1 MKLFQFLVLI
11 FLLFQLNFEVA
22 LGNPDSSDS
31 DSNDDSKPVNVAYQN
46 AYYEIKN
53 GNYQVAIKYLKQA
66 AKSSTNK
73 ADIYNLMGYSHR
85 KLDLL
90 EEAFFYYHKALK
102 LDPRH
107 KGANEYIGELYLRT
121 NNLKKAEEHLEV
133 LDDVCLFGCDEY
145 DDLKDAIEKYKKRM

>member
-1 MKLFQFLVLI
+1 MKLFKLLISI
-11 FLLFQLNFEVA
+11 FLLLQFNCVVTF
-22 LGNPDSSDS
+22 GNPDSSS
-31 DSNDDSKPVNVAYQN
+31 SGGNFGSKPLNEAYQN
-46 AYYEIKN
+46 AYYGVKSVN
-53 GNYQVAIKYLKQA
+53 FQVAIKYLKQA

-90 EEAFFYYHKALK
+90 EEAFFWYQKALK

-107 KGANEYIGELYLRT
+107 QGANEYIGELYLQT

-145 DDLKDAIEKYKKRM
+145 DDLKDAIEKYKKSM

>member
-1 MKLFQFLVLI
+1 MKLFKLLISI
-11 FLLFQLNFEVA
+11 FLLLQFNFAVTF
-22 LGNPDSSDS
+22 GDPDYSSSDG
-31 DSNDDSKPVNVAYQN
+31 NDGSKPVNEAYQN

-53 GNYQVAIKYLKQA
+53 GNFQVDIKYLKQA

-102 LDPRH
+102 LDPLH

-121 NNLKKAEEHLEV
+121 KNLKKAEEHLEV

-145 DDLKDAIEKYKKRM
+145 DDLKDAIEKYKNSM

>member
-1 MKLFQFLVLI
+1 M
-11 FLLFQLNFEVA
+11 FLLNFVVA
-22 LGNPDSSDS
+22 LGNSDSSGS
-31 DSNDDSKPVNVAYQN
+31 GSNNDSKPVNEVFQN
-46 AYYEIKN
+46 AYYEVKS
-53 GNYQVAIKYLKQA
+53 GNFQVAIKYLKQA
-66 AKSSTNK
+66 AKSSTNN

-107 KGANEYIGELYLRT
+107 QGANEYIGELYLQT

-133 LDDVCLFGCDEY
+133 LDEVCLFGCDEY
-145 DDLKDAIEKYKKRM
+145 DDLKDAIEKYKKSM

>member
-1 MKLFQFLVLI
+1 MKLFKLLILI
-11 FLLFQLNFEVA
+11 FLLLQFNFVVTF
-22 LGNPDSSDS
+22 GNPNSSSSDG
-31 DSNDDSKPVNVAYQN
+31 NDGSKPVNEAYQN
-46 AYYEIKN
+46 AYYEVKR
-53 GNYQVAIKYLKQA
+53 GNFQIAIKYLKKA
-66 AKSSTNK
+66 AKKSTNK

-90 EEAFFYYHKALK
+90 EEAFFWYQKALK

-107 KGANEYIGELYLRT
+107 QGANEYIGELYLQT

-145 DDLKDAIEKYKKRM
+145 DDLKDAIEKYKKSM